1 VFRPRAHTTGANV
14 RAPLPD
20 AARPG
25 IVVLMPHRTAA
36 LLIALLLPVA
46 VAAGCGESA
55 ADKAQDDVCAARD
68 DIGKQVD
75 ELKGLTLTSATTSQV
90 TDSLRSIRDD
100 LSKIADAQ
108 GELSDDRRQEVQA
121 ANEQFRTALRDTA
134 ASVGKSLSVESAAD
148 QVKQSLEQLAASYK
162 SSFARIDCS

>member
-1 VFRPRAHTTGANV
+1 M
-14 RAPLPD
+14 
-20 AARPG
+20 
-25 IVVLMPHRTAA
+25 VVVMSPRTAA

-46 VAAGCGESA
+46 VVAGCGDSA

-75 ELKGLTLTSATTSQV
+75 ELKSLTLTSATTSQV
-90 TDSLRSIRDD
+90 TDSLQSIRND
-100 LSKIADAQ
+100 LSKIAQAQ

-121 ANEQFRTALRDTA
+121 ANQQFRTALRNTA
-134 ASVGKSLSVESAAD
+134 VNVGKNLSVEDAAD

>member
-1 VFRPRAHTTGANV
+1 V

-20 AARPG
+20 AERPG
-25 IVVLMPHRTAA
+25 MVVVMSPRTAA

-46 VAAGCGESA
+46 VVAGCGDSA

-75 ELKGLTLTSATTSQV
+75 ELKSLTLTSATTSQV
-90 TDSLRSIRDD
+90 TDSLQSIRSD
-100 LSKIADAQ
+100 LSKIAQAQ

-121 ANEQFRTALRDTA
+121 ANQQFRTALRNTA
-134 ASVGKSLSVESAAD
+134 VNVGKNLSVEDAAD